1 MTTVKGLKLLG
12 KGAFTK
18 CYLNTCETSVTL
30 ISCDP
35 VKECMSNGWFPESEL
50 FPTVEYVDTCEQS
63 SNNIYTMEYFPR
75 TKGLKN
81 VLDADQWEIYKT
93 LRDVMSNIKYCLNIY
108 DSYSNTLEAFE
119 SIENDELRWTMVEAL
134 DACSNYGSDVGFEIS
149 PRNVAV
155 KNGKLILLDCFF
167 MKSTL
172 QKVRGR

>member
-35 VKECMSNGWFPESEL
+35 IKECMSNGWFPESEL
-50 FPTVEYVDTCEQS
+50 FPTVEYVDYCEKTDRK
-63 SNNIYTMEYFPR
+63 IYTMEYFPR

-81 VLDADQWEIYKT
+81 VLDTDQWETYKT
-93 LRDVMSNIKYCLNIY
+93 LRSVMDSIKFSVNIH
-108 DSYSNTLEAFE
+108 DSYSNTLEAFDT
-119 SIENDELRWTMVEAL
+119 IENEELKEVMIEAL
-134 DACSNYGSDVGFEIS
+134 KACINYGSDVAFEIS

-172 QKVRGR
+172 NQVRGR